1 VLHIHTGAFLGLPG
15 RIVFLLAAALM
26 PLFTVTGFILYFSRR
41 RLRAMSK
48 PKRHHPVGL
57 VPGE

>member
-1 VLHIHTGAFLGLPG
+1 
-15 RIVFLLAAALM
+15 M

-41 RLRAMSK
+41 RLRAASK
-48 PKRHHPVGL
+48 PGRRHAVGL